1 VKEELIG
8 LFPTKRVSPY
18 DGMAVTADAWMQ
30 AHEYHRQRQ
39 QLHALFSHGAGI
51 VTGLQVIA
59 SDPPDSAV
67 YILPGV
73 AVDDE
78 GQVIVLPKPRAYNIG
93 TTQGYLY
100 LLLTY
105 GQSGPRADEDEPEGM
120 RFMFDE
126 FGIQA
131 TPILPSTPYVELARI
146 WREGREVPIAD
157 AQTPDH
163 PAINEIDLR
172 FRREIGKML
181 PPVVRI
187 ATKTIGDTPCS
198 EHEQGISHVARAV
211 RGAGLYQAW
220 VDKDVNL
227 DDRLGMYSL
236 VYLSAHD
243 AFQLERDE
251 MNALYAYMQE
261 GGTVLF
267 ESCRRDLSEGSAP
280 GDASF
285 TDVLGSFGFE
295 LEALPTD
302 HAVLAEPYLFG
313 AAPPG
318 FETAGEP
325 GIRVGRGIILSTY
338 DYGCLW
344 QGERRG
350 GPASREEIRT
360 ALEWGS
366 NIVSWAAQQR
376 RLPKAEPET

>member
-18 DGMAVTADAWMQ
+18 DGMPVTADVWMQ
-30 AHEYHRQRQ
+30 AHEYHRRRQ
-39 QLHALFSHGAGI
+39 QLYARFSQGAGI

-67 YILPGV
+67 YIMPGV
-73 AVDDE
+73 AIDDN
-78 GQVIVLPKPRAYNIG
+78 GHVTVLPKPRAYNIG
-93 TTQGYLY
+93 TTEGYLY

-105 GQSGPRADEDEPEGM
+105 GESGPRADEDGPEGM

-146 WREGREVPIAD
+146 WRQGRESPIAD
-157 AQTPDH
+157 AQTAAH
-163 PAINEIDLR
+163 PVANEIDLR
-172 FRREIGKML
+172 FRQEIGRTL

-187 ATKTIGDTPCS
+187 AAKTLGDTPCP
-198 EHEQGISHVARAV
+198 EHEQGISYVARAC
-211 RGAGLYQAW
+211 RDAGLFQAW
-220 VDKDVNL
+220 VDKDVAL
-227 DDRLGMYSL
+227 DDKLGAYAL
-236 VYLSAHD
+236 VALSARS
-243 AFQLERDE
+243 AFELERDE
-251 MNALYAYMQE
+251 MNALYAYLQE

-267 ESCRRDLSEGSAP
+267 ESCRRDLTEVHAP
-280 GDASF
+280 ADASF
-285 TDVLGSFGFE
+285 ADMLGSFGFE
-295 LEALPTD
+295 LGDFPED
-302 HAVLAEPYLFG
+302 HPMLTEPYLFG

-318 FETAGEP
+318 FETSEESSIQIGK
-325 GIRVGRGIILSTY
+325 GIVLSTH

-350 GPASREEIRT
+350 RPASRQEIRA

-366 NIVSWAAQQR
+366 NLISWAVQR
-376 RLPKAEPET
+376 RRPRPEPKA